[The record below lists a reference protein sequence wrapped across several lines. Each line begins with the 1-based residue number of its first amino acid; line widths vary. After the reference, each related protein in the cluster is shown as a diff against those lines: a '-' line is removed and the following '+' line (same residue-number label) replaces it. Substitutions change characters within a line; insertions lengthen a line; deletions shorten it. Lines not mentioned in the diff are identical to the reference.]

1 MEKEKVSSQ
10 ILNMLIKQLRKN
22 PADVKMESRIK
33 EDLGADSLD
42 VVEILMTV
50 EDSFGITVDDEEIK
64 TVKTVG
70 DLIKMVDALADGAK
84 KK

>member
-1 MEKEKVSSQ
+1 
-10 ILNMLIKQLRKN
+10 MLIKQLRKN